1 MGRKRN
7 DRRGFTLIEVLAVVA
22 IIVVLIAIAIPS
34 FMSAINHT
42 RHEADAKYERAAA
55 ALATGLW
62 QTNSLPKGAGAA
74 TSTPQYLYDPEN
86 GKLVIRESSNM
97 DLTPYPAYG
106 ECGKEEHKGKRLWVQ
121 VNTDT
126 GKIDLF
132 WAERLTGTSTTWNGN
147 LCDP

>member
-42 RHEADAKYERAAA
+42 RHEADADYERAAM
-55 ALATGLW
+55 ALATAML
-62 QTNSLPKGAGAA
+62 
-74 TSTPQYLYDPEN
+74 E
-86 GKLVIRESSNM
+86 
-97 DLTPYPAYG
+97 
-106 ECGKEEHKGKRLWVQ
+106 
-121 VNTDT
+121 T
-126 GKIDLF
+126 GKVKEMAEYVFNPDSGTLITRADGSFKIEDHVSQPYGQCRKEGHTGKYLLLKVDNADRSVLMTWGTKFGGTGGTAYID
-132 WAERLTGTSTTWNGN
+132 N